1 MRWWGFGDLRAHENG
16 STRVIPDTHS
26 ANDGAAPDRMPKQ
39 NQRRRWCGAPS
50 AEAARGAGA
59 NATLFFFSGNIGSGQ
74 HAPTQFKASLGQTLG
89 DVVHSHVK
97 NGRNVFQENKGW
109 LEIVD

>member
-1 MRWWGFGDLRAHENG
+1 MEPRRIECPNKTNAAVGAVLRAQRLPG
-16 STRVIPDTHS
+16 GRVPMQH
-26 ANDGAAPDRMPKQ
+26 N
-39 NQRRRWCGAPS
+39 
-50 AEAARGAGA
+50 
-59 NATLFFFSGNIGSGQ
+59 FFGNIGSGQ